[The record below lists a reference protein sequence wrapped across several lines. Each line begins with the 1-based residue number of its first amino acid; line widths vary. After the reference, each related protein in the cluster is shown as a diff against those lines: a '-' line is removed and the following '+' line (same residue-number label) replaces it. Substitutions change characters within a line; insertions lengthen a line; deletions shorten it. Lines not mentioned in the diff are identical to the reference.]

1 VTAPR
6 WISEAL
12 AASWDGLSMGDVPG
26 FDDIARELLERLPID
41 AMRAAALTSLD
52 DVAANRPAEQHSAI
66 ATTAIVRVL
75 SDGDPE
81 VVELTEIYQGAS
93 KALDAAGVP
102 YAVATSD
109 SEGNDCNRELDL
121 ASRIRWLAQQRP
133 NRLDLQRVEA
143 ERDAWHR
150 RNDECIVTITANQRS
165 IATLIDESEAR
176 RRERDY
182 WKELAEATAAVA
194 EAGR

>member
-81 VVELTEIYQGAS
+81 VVELTELYQAAS
-93 KALDAAGVP
+93 KALDDAGVP
-102 YAVATSD
+102 YAVNTA
-109 SEGNDCNRELDL
+109 EVYRPLDL
-121 ASRIRWLAQQRP
+121 AGRIRWLAQQRP
-133 NRLDLQRVEA
+133 TRLELQRVEA

-150 RNDECIVTITANQRS
+150 RYDECIVTITANQRS
-165 IATLIDESEAR
+165 IAALIDESEAR